1 MGPGRVYHVWFATKG
16 RRWLLVGEIEDIVKR
31 ILADTAREKGI
42 NLLECQPMADHVH
55 MLVAASSSVELSRIM
70 KLLRDRS
77 SYELFRGN
85 SELKLDAG
93 LNSFWQR
100 GFGAREVPKTDL
112 DAVRR
117 YIRTQDERLEEY
129 ER

>member
-1 MGPGRVYHVWFATKG
+1 MGPGRVYHVWFATKR

-55 MLVAASSSVELSRIM
+55 MLVAASSSVELSWIM
-70 KLLRDRS
+70 KLLKGRS
-77 SYELFRGN
+77 SYELFRCN

-100 GFGAREVPKTDL
+100 GFGTREVPKTEL

-117 YIRTQDERLEEY
+117 YVRTQDERLEKY